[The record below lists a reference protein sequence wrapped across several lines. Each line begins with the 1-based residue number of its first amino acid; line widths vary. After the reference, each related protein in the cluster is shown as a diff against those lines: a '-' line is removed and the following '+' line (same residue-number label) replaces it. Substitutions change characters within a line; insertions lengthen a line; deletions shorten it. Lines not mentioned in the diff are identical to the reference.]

1 MFEAI
6 KRMFVTAKKPYHHV
20 VTVVESPIVSSN
32 AKFGCIEGD
41 DVVTE
46 FKTTQPI
53 KINGDFFDGNVVRI
67 HGGRTILDGVDVGT
81 DCISGKNGNSISK
94 DSTLTIRGRT

>member
-1 MFEAI
+1 MFDAI
-6 KRMFVTAKKPYHHV
+6 KRMFVTAKKPYNHV
-20 VTVVESPIVSSN
+20 VTVVESPIVSPN

-53 KINGDFFDGNVVRI
+53 KINGDVFVGAEVRI
-67 HGGRTILDGVDVGT
+67 INGRTLVDGVDVGT

-94 DSTLTIRGRT
+94 DSTLTIRG